1 MNYIVEQIEF
11 RKYAY
16 NNFLSSNA
24 MLLWYTLFG
33 FNNEFGWVKWF
44 KMNDERLKEYTAIR
58 RAASI
63 TAARNELVEHGLIE
77 YRQGI
82 KGQPSEYHMV
92 SYEVY
97 ATDSGADEE
106 PVNIADEPVDDYIS
120 EPEAYAGKPAEKN
133 VQDVQAYPSETASD
147 ASYICQSVNDYIDCQ
162 SEKIK
167 SGQDTGDYKT
177 VVKKK
182 KANIMYSRFIYYN
195 NSGKSKAVHNNVGY
209 NYNNNDTSKKYYYG
223 RASGR
228 NRFNNFHQRD
238 YGDEHD
244 MELMLLS
251 NNI

>member
-106 PVNIADEPVDDYIS
+106 PVKIADEPVD
-120 EPEAYAGKPAEKN
+120 
-133 VQDVQAYPSETASD
+133 
-147 ASYICQSVNDYIDCQ
+147 DYIDCQ

-167 SGQDTGDYKT
+167 SGQDAGDYKT

-209 NYNNNDTSKKYYYG
+209 NYNNNDMSKKYYYG